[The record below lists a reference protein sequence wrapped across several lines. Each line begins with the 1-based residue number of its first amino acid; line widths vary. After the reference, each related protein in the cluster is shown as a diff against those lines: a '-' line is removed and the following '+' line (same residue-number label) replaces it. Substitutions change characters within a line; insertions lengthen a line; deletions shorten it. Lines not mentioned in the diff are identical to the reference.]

1 MTRSEA
7 SRINGAK
14 SYGPVTPAGK
24 ARSALNSRKHGLCA
38 KLFLL
43 PLEDPSAFEELHAA
57 YLEEFAPQSVAEQD
71 CVEEMVAAVYRQR
84 RLWALEAASI
94 TNHMDVMASEVD
106 EKYESI
112 PHVNRIA
119 LAFDYRAA
127 AKLTPELYL
136 RYDAHFSRAFD
147 RALKRLENI
156 RKLRAANSASAN
168 APTANS
174 TGCPIPIPMP
184 NQPAAEPDEP
194 KQGQQPQ
201 VASGNQATAGQPTLI
216 STPSSTTLNAQR
228 TTRNRQGLRP

>member
-14 SYGPVTPAGK
+14 SHGPVTPAGK
-24 ARSALNSRKHGLCA
+24 ARSATNSRKHGLTA
-38 KLFLL
+38 KFFLL

-127 AKLTPELYL
+127 AKLTPELYM

-174 TGCPIPIPMP
+174 TGPIPIPMP
-184 NQPAAEPDEP
+184 NQPAVPNEP

-201 VASGNQATAGQPTLI
+201 VASGNEATAGQPTLI
-216 STPSSTTLNAQR
+216 STPSSTTLNAQH
-228 TTRNRQGLRP
+228 TTHNAQRLY